1 MHRSRS
7 YHGMLA
13 NPCRVQVAQRR
24 VARSC
29 HSSLSTSSLRDSFI
43 ETCLASCPR
52 SAPRFKASAEMRPEE
67 APLLLSLERAAPV
80 LLARLHGLRR
90 LGFVLVRA
98 ERLEEDL
105 AHIAL
110 QQAEGAVRVR
120 LGLGERVVDQRG
132 KKLGSERGLVLVGR

>member
-1 MHRSRS
+1 
-7 YHGMLA
+7 MLGLL
-13 NPCRVQVAQRR
+13 PSQRATR
-24 VARSC
+24 KKR
-29 HSSLSTSSLRDSFI
+29 RGD
-43 ETCLASCPR
+43 
-52 SAPRFKASAEMRPEE
+52 APSQE